1 MRFIGS
7 NSGDSLSDT
16 GGYGSTNLDD
26 DDLVGV
32 KSPSG
37 TMRTT
42 QQQVPPIITACID
55 HLTMYGL
62 NVVGIFRV
70 STSKRRIREVNEM
83 HNGCQHKLVEIK
95 LIFFFFL
102 LCFVVILVA

>member
-26 DDLVGV
+26 DELVGG

-42 QQQVPPIITACID
+42 QQQVPPIILACID

-70 STSKRRIREVNEM
+70 STSKRRIREVNFM
-83 HNGCQHKLVEIK
+83 RNICSLNGFSIEYY
-95 LIFFFFL
+95 FFGLF
-102 LCFVVILVA
+102 

>member
-16 GGYGSTNLDD
+16 GGYASTNLDD
-26 DDLVGV
+26 DELLGI

-42 QQQVPPIITACID
+42 QQQVPPIINACID

-70 STSKRRIREVNEM
+70 STSKRRIREVS
-83 HNGCQHKLVEIK
+83 HAQHLWPRQIVSE
-95 LIFFFFL
+95 
-102 LCFVVILVA
+102 